1 MKFHD
6 KICLACAIRI
16 SPAEW
21 DLYGGY
27 CQRCS
32 PKTV

>member
-6 KICLACAIRI
+6 KICLGCAIRI
-16 SPAEW
+16 SPAEF